1 LRRLNAFDVLGKV
14 SSKAKDKGKDRDG
27 VIGKMVRKEWLAE
40 EAEESDEDQAVG
52 FGFIKRK
59 SGEEDEEGD
68 NADLDATLP
77 ELVDDQ
83 KMDEDTEGADRVIE
97 KHQ

>member
-1 LRRLNAFDVLGKV
+1 LNAFDVLGKET
-14 SSKAKDKGKDRDG
+14 SRAKGKGKDRDS
-27 VIGKMVRKEWLAE
+27 VVGKMVRKEWLAE

-59 SGEEDEEGD
+59 TGEDDDEGD

-83 KMDEDTEGADRVIE
+83 QMDEDTEGADKVME